1 MDQESIELSPLTE
14 ALLGSLER
22 IRRKKAPLEGERFE
36 VSQTVSFFG
45 FVYERIRNSIEFND
59 EHLIRRLSIAR
70 VLRRRLEINKTG
82 KGEGENLA
90 RELMWGR
97 YISSDTITRSDIK
110 DIQHIIDSYIYFASV
125 IKNSSTNKKRT
136 GITYNMLID
145 FMSSEIEESL
155 NIDTTERNNL
165 YLYYFYQ
172 TLRKK
177 IHIPKLTDEEQDRY
191 FYVAAERAYSKNDFA
206 FIRYHL
212 FSLKYGPL
220 SECNKETIQK
230 IARNAHEDAF
240 QINTAIRNP
249 YAEKLFK
256 FAKKQAAPFR
266 ILYQIIDNHP
276 SDSKDILSNRETLI
290 AEIESVCDAKYK
302 ETGTKLRSAA
312 VRSII
317 YIFLTKMVFV
327 LILEFPLTR
336 YIFGVVDY
344 VPLGINTIFPAI
356 FMGIIVSFINPPSHR
371 NTQRIIS
378 RIVDIIDENQDYE
391 TKAELFKAR
400 ETSSPT
406 LLFSFTVIYL
416 LLFTLVFGGIY
427 VFLEYLDFNFISK
440 GIFIFFI
447 SVVAFFGYRIRQTS
461 KEYVLETSS
470 NIITSFFGFLFLP
483 ILSLGKFLSSQI
495 SRINVF
501 IILFDYIIE
510 TPFKLLIDIF
520 EEWSRFVKARK
531 DELI

>member
-1 MDQESIELSPLTE
+1 M
-14 ALLGSLER
+14 
-22 IRRKKAPLEGERFE
+22 
-36 VSQTVSFFG
+36 SQTVSFFG

-230 IARNAHEDAF
+230 LLEMHMRM
-240 QINTAIRNP
+240 
-249 YAEKLFK
+249 LF
-256 FAKKQAAPFR
+256 R
-266 ILYQIIDNHP
+266 
-276 SDSKDILSNRETLI
+276 
-290 AEIESVCDAKYK
+290 
-302 ETGTKLRSAA
+302 
-312 VRSII
+312 
-317 YIFLTKMVFV
+317 
-327 LILEFPLTR
+327 
-336 YIFGVVDY
+336 
-344 VPLGINTIFPAI
+344 
-356 FMGIIVSFINPPSHR
+356 
-371 NTQRIIS
+371 
-378 RIVDIIDENQDYE
+378 
-391 TKAELFKAR
+391 
-400 ETSSPT
+400 
-406 LLFSFTVIYL
+406 
-416 LLFTLVFGGIY
+416 
-427 VFLEYLDFNFISK
+427 
-440 GIFIFFI
+440 
-447 SVVAFFGYRIRQTS
+447 
-461 KEYVLETSS
+461 
-470 NIITSFFGFLFLP
+470 
-483 ILSLGKFLSSQI
+483 
-495 SRINVF
+495 
-501 IILFDYIIE
+501 
-510 TPFKLLIDIF
+510 
-520 EEWSRFVKARK
+520 
-531 DELI
+531 

>member
-1 MDQESIELSPLTE
+1 MDQESIELSQLTK
-14 ALLGSLER
+14 ALLDSLNK
-22 IRRKKAPLEGERFE
+22 IKRKKAPLEGERFE

-45 FVYERIRNSIEFND
+45 FVYERLRNSIEFND
-59 EHLIRRLSIAR
+59 EHLIRRLAIAR

-97 YISSDTITRSDIK
+97 YISSDVITRTDIK
-110 DIQHIIDSYIYFASV
+110 KIQHIIDSYIYFAST
-125 IKNSSTNKKRT
+125 IKQSTVKKKST
-136 GITYNMLID
+136 GITYDMLID
-145 FMSSEIEESL
+145 FLSSEIEESL
-155 NIDTTERNNL
+155 NEDATERCNL
-165 YLYYFYQ
+165 YLYFFYQ

-177 IHIPKLTDEEQDRY
+177 ILIAKLSDEEQDRF
-191 FYVAAERAYSKNDFA
+191 FYVATERAYAKNDFA

-220 SECNKETIQK
+220 AACSRETIQK
-230 IARNAHEDAF
+230 IALNAHDDAY
-240 QINTAIRNP
+240 QINTAIKNR

-256 FAKKQAAPFR
+256 FAQKQAAPFR

-276 SDSKDILSNRETLI
+276 SDAHIILSSRETLI
-290 AEIESVCDAKYK
+290 TEIESVCGRKYK

-312 VRSII
+312 IRSII
-317 YIFLTKMVFV
+317 YIFLTKMIFV
-327 LILEFPLTR
+327 LILEFPLTK
-336 YIFGVVDY
+336 YIFGTVDY
-344 VPLGINTIFPAI
+344 IPLGINTIFPAI

-371 NTQRIIS
+371 NTQRVIG

-391 TKAELFKAR
+391 TKAELFNVR
-400 ETSSPT
+400 ETRSPS
-406 LLFSFTVIYL
+406 LLFTFTIIYL
-416 LLFTLVFGGIY
+416 LLFALVFGSIY
-427 VFLEYLDFNFISK
+427 MFLEYLDFNFISK

-461 KEYVLETSS
+461 REYVLETSS
-470 NIITSFFGFLFLP
+470 NIITSTIGFLFLP

-510 TPFKLLIDIF
+510 TPFKILIDIF